1 MVQTGKKRSMRRC
14 ESGRMQTEQRDS
26 SKYEGMKVTRML
38 QIAEQRGW
46 ATEEGRGQGKEY
58 STEYSTVHHLHSSPW
73 QLPH

>member
-1 MVQTGKKRSMRRC
+1 MQILQNPKPEQKDLSKKC
-14 ESGRMQTEQRDS
+14 
-26 SKYEGMKVTRML
+26 EGMKVARML

-58 STEYSTVHHLHSSPW
+58 STEYSTVHHHLHSSPW